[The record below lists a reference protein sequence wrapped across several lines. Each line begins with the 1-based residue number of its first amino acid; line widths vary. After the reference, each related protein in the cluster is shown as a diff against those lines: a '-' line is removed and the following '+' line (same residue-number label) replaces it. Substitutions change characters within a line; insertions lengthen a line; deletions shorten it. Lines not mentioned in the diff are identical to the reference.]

1 MTKEEILKILVDW
14 NYWGNYKDESIER
27 TKYLKELEGFVNSK
41 EVLVIKGV
49 RRSGKST
56 FLLQFVKSFIEKKQ
70 ISAKDVLV
78 INFEDPRWVKLN
90 LNLLNKIYEIYLEEL
105 LPSKNHYVI
114 LDEIQEI
121 KGWEKF
127 VRFLSEAKKISV
139 FVTGSSSKLL
149 SEEYATLLSGRHID
163 LEIYPLC
170 FEEFLLFNDI
180 KIDTKITR
188 IKLRHKIKNL
198 LKKYFE
204 FGGFPKIALV
214 KEKEKK
220 AILENYFRDILIKDV
235 QRRFEIREVEKLEEL
250 AKYYLTNISTI
261 QSFNKVKDIIG
272 LSLDSVQRFSKYF
285 SIARLFFFV
294 PKFSFSLKQQ
304 ILNPKKVYTID
315 VGLKN
320 IVSFRFSKD
329 KGRIMENIVFLELF
343 KRKYQIFYWKSIEQK
358 EVDFVVK
365 KDLKIKQLIQVC
377 LNLEELQTKKR
388 EIEALLSASK
398 KLKCN
403 NLLVITFDYEAEEKI
418 KEKKINFIPL
428 WKWLLE
434 QKL

>member
-261 QSFNKVKDIIG
+261 QSFNRVKNIVG

-304 ILNPKKVYTID
+304 ILNPKKVYSID

-343 KRKYQIFYWKSIEQK
+343 KRKYQIFYWKSIKQK
-358 EVDFVVK
+358 EVVK
-365 KDLKIKQLIQVC
+365 FSGF
-377 LNLEELQTKKR
+377 KK
-388 EIEALLSASK
+388 
-398 KLKCN
+398 
-403 NLLVITFDYEAEEKI
+403 
-418 KEKKINFIPL
+418 
-428 WKWLLE
+428 
-434 QKL
+434 